1 MPHVARMILRPR
13 CLFRLAPIGAIAVL
27 VGCASQAQTPQQKA
41 ALAACRAQAEQQFT
55 IQNRPSL
62 FQPDNSLTPFAA
74 SSQQLGQTRS
84 LVDQFSHGQM
94 VQACLRGATGPAPVA
109 PSGPPAP

>member
-1 MPHVARMILRPR
+1 MLHGGLMICRPR
-13 CLFRLAPIGAIAVL
+13 SSFCLVPIGAIVL
-27 VGCASQAQTPQQKA
+27 LAGCADQTQTAQQKA

-62 FQPDNSLTPFAA
+62 FQPDSSLTPFAA
-74 SSQQLGQTRS
+74 SSQQLGQTRN

-94 VQACLRGATGPAPVA
+94 VQDCLRGATGPAPVA
-109 PSGPPAP
+109 PNAPASP